1 MTPRPAPERPL
12 RAVLLDIDGTLVDS
26 NDAHAQAWFTTLRE
40 FEIEAD
46 LEHIRRLIGMGG
58 DKLLPKVTGIEK
70 DSPRGREL
78 TKRRAEIFQNDL
90 MPKVKPFPRV
100 RDLLGRFRADGL
112 HLVVATSAPP
122 EEVSALLRIA
132 HVQDLIDSGAS
143 AGDADHSKP
152 DPDIITAALR
162 KSGFAAAETMMLGD
176 TPYDVAAAGS
186 AGVRAVALRC
196 GGWDDESLLG
206 ALAIYD
212 DPANL
217 LASYS
222 SSPFAAAL
230 APVSRPERS
239 RR

>member
-26 NDAHAQAWFTTLRE
+26 NDAHAQAWLTTLRE
-40 FEIEAD
+40 FEIPAE

-58 DKLLPKVTGIEK
+58 DKLLPKVSGIEK
-70 DSPRGREL
+70 DSPRGKEL
-78 TKRRAEIFQNDL
+78 TKRRGEIFQKEL
-90 MPKVKPFPRV
+90 MPRLKPFPRV

-112 HLVVATSAPP
+112 HLVVATSAPE
-122 EEVSALLRIA
+122 EEVSALLKIA
-132 HVQDLIDSGAS
+132 GVQDLIDAGAS

-152 DPDIITAALR
+152 DPDIITAALH
-162 KSGFAAAETMMLGD
+162 KGGYSPGETLMLGD

-230 APVSRPERS
+230 SAGGRPERA